1 VAVEWAAWVV
11 LVNSAVWVAHKSTC
25 RLWMSTSNEIGTV
38 SRSAMRCGTLKV
50 QLLDRLSKRLDDLRV
65 LPYISLHILVVA
77 HPGGVQSTILRRDLS
92 SIPFKHALPG
102 SLLPWRTHISSLH
115 QNILAVSR
123 TAMLISSTKHLLLYR
138 SMDVLATISIMA
150 CSEI

>member
-1 VAVEWAAWVV
+1 VV
-11 LVNSAVWVAHKSTC
+11 SVSSAVWVAHKSTC

-50 QLLDRLSKRLDDLRV
+50 QILDRLSKRLDDLRV

-92 SIPFKHALPG
+92 SIPSKTSQLYFRLLSTYSYHRDGQLHLTSENTK
-102 SLLPWRTHISSLH
+102 STLPWLPQFLASSKPAL
-115 QNILAVSR
+115 
-123 TAMLISSTKHLLLYR
+123 SSTWWSGRCTSH
-138 SMDVLATISIMA
+138 MA
-150 CSEI
+150 NPC